1 MPGKKDAEYWRNY
14 RAQRKGPPVGQ
25 EQAIS
30 PPPENPPEKLLE
42 KKSRY
47 DCGCEPGLLCISH
60 GIQNMSQKRIDQIL
74 DRINFPTRKSGV

>member
-1 MPGKKDAEYWRNY
+1 MPTEKSRADYMRDY
-14 RAQRKGPPVGQ
+14 RARKRGAVDPEKIVPPVP
-25 EQAIS
+25 EIS
-30 PPPENPPEKLLE
+30 AQKPLE

-60 GIQNMSQKRIDQIL
+60 GIQKMSQKRIDQIL